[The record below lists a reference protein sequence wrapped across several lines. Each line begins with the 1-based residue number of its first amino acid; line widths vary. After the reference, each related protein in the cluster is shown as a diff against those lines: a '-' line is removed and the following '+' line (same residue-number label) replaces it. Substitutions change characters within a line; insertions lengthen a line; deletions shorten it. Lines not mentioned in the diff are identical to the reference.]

1 MANLSVTDAVALGN
15 FIRRVAT
22 DDAER
27 QQLVAKADAFED
39 FKPFLIP
46 ASVPAGHKIRV
57 IEEMPNTTTVV
68 LAAKEDFPQA
78 GQVPPGFRYP
88 PAEHNAHDTSQIAVS
103 DQQGLLDAYSFMI
116 GEYILKHCK

>member
-39 FKPFLIP
+39 FKTFPHSRECTGR
-46 ASVPAGHKIRV
+46 AQKIRV
-57 IEEMPNTTTVV
+57 IEE
-68 LAAKEDFPQA
+68 D
-78 GQVPPGFRYP
+78 
-88 PAEHNAHDTSQIAVS
+88 AEA
-103 DQQGLLDAYSFMI
+103 
-116 GEYILKHCK
+116 